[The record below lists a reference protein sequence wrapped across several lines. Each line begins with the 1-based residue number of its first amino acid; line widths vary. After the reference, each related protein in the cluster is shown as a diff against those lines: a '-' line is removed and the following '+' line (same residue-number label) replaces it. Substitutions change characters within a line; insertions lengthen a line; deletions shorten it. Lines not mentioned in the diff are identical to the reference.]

1 MYCINCGVKLSDGQT
16 ICPICKTPVYHPD
29 IDIKKGTPTYPNIDT
44 PPEEYNKKGIMFVIT
59 FIFLIPLT
67 LSLICDLSLNHAV
80 IWSGY
85 VIGALIVTYVSLIL
99 PFWFAHPNPVIFVPS
114 SFAAC
119 AVFLIYINFQ
129 TGGHWY
135 LKFALPIVAVCAMIT
150 TAAVTLLRYIKR
162 GHLYIYGSVCI
173 ATGLFTVLIEILAN
187 ITFSLRDTLIWSAY
201 PLIAFFIIGMM
212 LIIVAIVKPFRESLH
227 KMFFIK

>member
-29 IDIKKGTPTYPNIDT
+29 IDIKKGMPTYPNIDT
-44 PPEEYNKKGIMFVIT
+44 PPEEYNRKGILFVIT
-59 FIFLIPLT
+59 FMFLIPIAV
-67 LSLICDLSLNHAV
+67 SIICDLSLNHLV
-80 IWSGY
+80 LWSGY
-85 VIGALIVTYVSLIL
+85 VTGALILTYVSVVL
-99 PFWFAHPNPVIFVPS
+99 PSWFSHPNPVIFVPC

-119 AVFLIYINFQ
+119 AVFLLYIDLQ

-135 LKFALPIVAVCAMIT
+135 LSFALPVTAICALIT
-150 TAAVTLLRYIKR
+150 TTAVTLLRYIKR

-173 ATGLFTVLIEILAN
+173 ATGLFTVLIEILSN
-187 ITFSLRDTLIWSAY
+187 ITFSLRNYLIWSAY
-201 PLIAFFIIGMM
+201 PLIAFFIIGIM
-212 LIIVAIVKPFRESLH
+212 LIIVAIVKPFRESLY